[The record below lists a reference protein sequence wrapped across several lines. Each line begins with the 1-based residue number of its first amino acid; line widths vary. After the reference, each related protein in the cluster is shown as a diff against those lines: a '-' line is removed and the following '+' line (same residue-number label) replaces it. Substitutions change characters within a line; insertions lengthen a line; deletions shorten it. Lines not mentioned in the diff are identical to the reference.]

1 VENLGNSTLVTFMII
16 NLVLLLGYLMDGREA
31 IQATI
36 LEVIKMKPPKFISEW
51 LCVCAS

>member
-36 LEVIKMKPPKFISEW
+36 LEVINKTFEIYQYMN
-51 LCVCAS
+51 LCV